1 MDGKGSRRTYLK
13 VVMNL
18 GIVLALILL
27 CIFVVPRVVIYFMP
41 FVIGWIIA
49 LIASPLFFSTM

>member
-49 LIASPLFFSTM
+49 RFGTTRGRVF

>member
-27 CIFVVPRVVIYFMP
+27 CIFVVPRVVI
-41 FVIGWIIA
+41 
-49 LIASPLFFSTM
+49 